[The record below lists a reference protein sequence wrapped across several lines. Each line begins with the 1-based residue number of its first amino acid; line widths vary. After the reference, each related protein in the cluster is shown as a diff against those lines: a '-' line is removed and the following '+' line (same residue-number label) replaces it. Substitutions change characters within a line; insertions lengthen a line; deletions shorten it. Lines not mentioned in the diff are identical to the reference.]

1 MSTNQRRYQE
11 GVGNM
16 RRSRSLSRPWTSF
29 ASHLEENI
37 FCRTPFLRF
46 GIARIG
52 FIRGSR
58 ELSKIPARCRSR
70 LCAKAVL
77 ISCVAWPARC

>member
-16 RRSRSLSRPWTSF
+16 RRSRPLSRPWTSF
-29 ASHLEENI
+29 ASHLGENI
-37 FCRTPFLRF
+37 FSRTPFLRF

-52 FIRGSR
+52 LFAARGNCQKYQRVADRDFALSR
-58 ELSKIPARCRSR
+58 F
-70 LCAKAVL
+70 
-77 ISCVAWPARC
+77 